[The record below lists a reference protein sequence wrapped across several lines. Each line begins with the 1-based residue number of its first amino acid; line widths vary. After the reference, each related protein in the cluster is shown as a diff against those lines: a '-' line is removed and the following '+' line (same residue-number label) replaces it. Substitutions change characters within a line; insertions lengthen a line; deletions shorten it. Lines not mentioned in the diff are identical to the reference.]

1 MSETEHQI
9 LCNGGRSSKNS
20 FATAWR
26 CYGM

>member
-9 LCNGGRSSKNS
+9 LCNGGDQVRIH

-26 CYGM
+26 CCGM